1 MDQSHNDQDRF
12 AALVGLDWADQEHA
26 GALCT
31 AAEGTLE
38 AFKLPQ
44 TPDAIEQWAAGLRR
58 RFSGRPVAICLEQSK
73 GALVYALLKYD
84 FIVLFPVNPK
94 QLARFREAMVSSG
107 AKDDPGDAM
116 LLLEL
121 LRKHRQQLRAWQ
133 PDDVTTRL
141 IGQLAED
148 RRNLVDYGTRL
159 SNTLKSRLKQYF
171 PLALEVLGE
180 LDKELACQFLLRWP
194 TFEELR
200 SAEPAEIAAFYRTW
214 RCYHPRLIEER
225 LETIRQ
231 AMPLVNDPA
240 VIESGRRLVQCLAR
254 QLLDLL
260 EPLARYDRRLTEL
273 MQRHPDAA
281 VFESFPGAGDVMAPR
296 LLAAFGTD
304 RQRFKSAADMQS
316 LSGAAPV
323 TRASGKTRA
332 VLRRWACNKFL
343 LQTFHEFAQ
352 HSMGR
357 SAWAK
362 TYYDQAR
369 RKGKRHHAAVR
380 ALAFKWIRIL
390 YRCWQNRTLYNE
402 AFYFQQLQRKGS
414 RLVASISSQT

>member
-1 MDQSHNDQDRF
+1 MDQSKDRKDRF
-12 AALVGLDWADQEHA
+12 AAFIGLDWADQKHA
-26 GALCT
+26 GALRSAAGRVETFELLQT
-31 AAEGTLE
+31 A
-38 AFKLPQ
+38 
-44 TPDAIEQWAAGLRR
+44 DAIEQWAVSLRR
-58 RFSGRPVAICLEQSK
+58 RFDGRPVAVCLEQSK

-94 QLARFREAMVSSG
+94 QLARFREAIVCSG
-107 AKDDPGDAM
+107 AKGDPGDAM

-121 LRKHRQQLRAWQ
+121 LSKHREQLRAWQ
-133 PDDVTTRL
+133 PDDATTRL
-141 IGQLAED
+141 IAQLAED
-148 RRNLVDYGTRL
+148 RRHLVDQSTRL
-159 SNTLKSRLKQYF
+159 SNALKSRLKQYF

-200 SAEPAEIAAFYRTW
+200 CTELAEIAAFYRTW
-214 RCYHPRLIEER
+214 HCYHPRLIQER
-225 LETIRQ
+225 LEKIQQ
-231 AMPLVNDPA
+231 AMPLVSDPA
-240 VIESGRRLVQCLAR
+240 IVESGGRLVQCLAR

-260 EPLARYDRRLTEL
+260 EPIAQYDRRLAEL

-281 VFESFPGAGDVMAPR
+281 VFESFPGAGQVMAPR

-304 RQRFKSAADMQS
+304 RKRLKSAAEMQS

-323 TRASGKTRA
+323 TRASGQTRA

-352 HSMGR
+352 HSIGR

-362 TYYDQAR
+362 AYYDQAR
-369 RKGKRHHAAVR
+369 RKGKRHHAAIR

-390 YRCWQNRTLYNE
+390 HRCWQTRTLYNE
-402 AFYFQQLQRKGS
+402 VLYYQQLARKGS
-414 RLVASISSQT
+414 QLAASLGSRP